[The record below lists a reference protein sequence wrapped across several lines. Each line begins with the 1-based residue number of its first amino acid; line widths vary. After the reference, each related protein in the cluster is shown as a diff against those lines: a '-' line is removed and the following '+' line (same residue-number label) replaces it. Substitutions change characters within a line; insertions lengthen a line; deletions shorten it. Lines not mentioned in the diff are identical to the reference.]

1 MVFTFETS
9 ATNRTSERFS
19 RGMHGH
25 VAPQMMFS
33 LKSFSTY
40 VTLGAFFGRS
50 MGHFHVKLVT
60 VGRNEV
66 FSTFLTNST
75 HALILNDCHMMKERF
90 FINKPATAIPAR
102 HSLKRQRRL
111 RSIMN
116 WKSFYNCVYVLL
128 LGANGFPCLLR
139 TWSNKWS
146 FRLKQLEHNSHLCG
160 LSLEWITKCLL

>member
-1 MVFTFETS
+1 MFKSSIQKKTQKHKKSKILKYNLRSALMMSTNHMLLQMVFTFETS

-116 WKSFYNCVYVLL
+116 
-128 LGANGFPCLLR
+128 
-139 TWSNKWS
+139 
-146 FRLKQLEHNSHLCG
+146 
-160 LSLEWITKCLL
+160 